1 MGPVG
6 DNRYANNSGKQ
17 DRGTVL
23 TDGDAQQTLADAART
38 YIGSLNN
45 SDTSA
50 TDVLQFVR
58 WFEPGRQ
65 ISSVRGHDVATWA
78 ESLSTSSPLSERR
91 VDAVRAFLAHL
102 KKVGLTETNLG
113 THARFRRS
121 GPRKSASSAAAQ
133 LNAERTQL
141 TADGHAALLKEL
153 DELKSERPKIA
164 EELSRAMADKDFREN
179 APLDAARD
187 KQAHLESRIRQV
199 EETLRVSD
207 IVSGSTK
214 GVARLG
220 STVTLVNAVSGKVTR
235 YTLVS
240 PNEVNPSQ
248 GKISAA
254 SPVGRAVIDRR
265 VGDELEVTAPSGA
278 IRYRLESVDS

>member
-1 MGPVG
+1 MG
-6 DNRYANNSGKQ
+6 DNRYASKSGKK

-23 TDGDAQQTLADAART
+23 TDGDAQKTLAEAART

-45 SDTSA
+45 ADAAA

-58 WFEPGRQ
+58 WFEPGRHV
-65 ISSVRGHDVATWA
+65 SGVRGHDVATWA
-78 ESLSTSSPLSERR
+78 ESLSTSSPISERR
-91 VDAVRAFLAHL
+91 VDAVRAFLAYL

-121 GPRKSASSAAAQ
+121 GPRKSAATATAQ
-133 LNAERTQL
+133 QSTERTQL
-141 TADGHAALLKEL
+141 TVDGHAALVKEL
-153 DELKSERPKIA
+153 EDLKAERPKIA
-164 EELSRAMADKDFREN
+164 EELARAMADKDFREN

-187 KQAHLESRIRQV
+187 KQAHLEARIRQV
-199 EETLRVSD
+199 EETLRVAD
-207 IVSGSTK
+207 VVSGSSK

-220 STVTLVNAVSGKVTR
+220 STVTLVNAVSGKITR

-240 PNEVNPSQ
+240 PNEVNPSE

-265 VGDELEVTAPSGA
+265 VGDELEVAAPSGA
-278 IRYRLESVDS
+278 IRYRIESVDS